1 MVHVSRVTWVPHPSA
16 TWGTGH
22 LTCQRRAGYHH
33 DHEGSNYQFPWVS
46 PCQALST
53 ATDGVG
59 EVGDASATPRERW
72 WMAAPARIASGPGM
86 SS

>member
-16 TWGTGH
+16 AWGTGH
-22 LTCQRRAGYHH
+22 PTCQRQARYHH
-33 DHEGSNYQFPWVS
+33 GGATTSFRGCHHVRRS
-46 PCQALST
+46 AR